1 MSVVHGGQVVLQLGF
16 AMGELLH
23 HVVVLGLTLLVF
35 GPFGVAEVRGVI
47 QGNPW
52 WC

>member
-1 MSVVHGGQVVLQLGF
+1 MSVVRGCQAVLQLGF
-16 AMGELLH
+16 AMGKLLH
-23 HVVVLGLTLLVF
+23 HVFVLGLTLLVL

-47 QGNPW
+47 QEIPW